1 MGKLSRDWLSKFN
14 SIFFSF
20 LSRDLF
26 IFNFYFS
33 FSLLLTRVPFSL
45 FLYDVR
51 KELPAFWWSTFSIAF
66 FCLFKLWFFKYLS
79 MLFRE
84 WCFVFLKPAFWFYL
98 FSGKIICVALKLF
111 RSFTN
116 CKRETYKGRFI
127 SPSVSFNYEI
137 SLNFYSLSDFC
148 LTILTSYFVLD
159 FE

>member
-26 IFNFYFS
+26 IFSFYFS
-33 FSLLLTRVPFSL
+33 FSLLFTRVPFSL

-51 KELPAFWWSTFSIAF
+51 KEFPTFGWSIFSIAF
-66 FCLFKLWFFKYLS
+66 FCLFKLGLFKYFS

-84 WCFVFLKPAFWFYL
+84 WCFVFLKPVFWLYL
-98 FSGKIICVALKLF
+98 FWCKIIYVASKLL

-127 SPSVSFNYEI
+127 SPSVSFNYET
-137 SLNFYSLSDFC
+137 SLIFYSLSDFC
-148 LTILTSYFVLD
+148 LTILTSCFVFD